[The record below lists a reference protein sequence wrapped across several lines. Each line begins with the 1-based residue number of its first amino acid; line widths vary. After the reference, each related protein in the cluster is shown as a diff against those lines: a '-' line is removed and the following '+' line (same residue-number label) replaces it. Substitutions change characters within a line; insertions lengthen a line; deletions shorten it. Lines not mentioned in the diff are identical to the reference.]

1 MQHSAEDK
9 PCTETFFKHCWGVF
23 CFQNGFGYCMS
34 KAFGKMLLHLWR
46 RGFLKSV
53 KGQWWVFIWEKGQE
67 LALTMIVTANRPPR
81 GRELHKTQEIKL
93 PSWLQLKCEVK
104 ECILKIAW
112 PERNP
117 TKSVHL
123 YYSKQNGPSYK
134 CKPPYLTSEE
144 PRLAQIGI
152 KEYEPIEYRSK

>member
-81 GRELHKTQEIKL
+81 GREVHRTQEIKL
-93 PSWLQLKCEVK
+93 PSWLQFKCEVK
-104 ECILKIAW
+104 GCILKIAGDREA
-112 PERNP
+112 PHQKCTFVLFK
-117 TKSVHL
+117 TKWSFLQMRITIPH
-123 YYSKQNGPSYK
+123 KWGTPPSSNMYQ
-134 CKPPYLTSEE
+134 
-144 PRLAQIGI
+144 RIWADWIQI
-152 KEYEPIEYRSK
+152 